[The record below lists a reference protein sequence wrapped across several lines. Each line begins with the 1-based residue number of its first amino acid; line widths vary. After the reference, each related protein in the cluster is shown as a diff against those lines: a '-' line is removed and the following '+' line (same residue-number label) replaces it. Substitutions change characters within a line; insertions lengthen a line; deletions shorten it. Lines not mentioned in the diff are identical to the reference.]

1 MSLKMM
7 LPNWLLGQQ
16 GLFPLK
22 GGKDY
27 ELGLGN
33 MSSFKTDLREY
44 YSATKR
50 NDILKHATT

>member
-16 GLFPLK
+16 GRFPLE
-22 GGKDY
+22 GGEYY

-33 MSSFKTDLREY
+33 MPSFKTDLREY
-44 YSATKR
+44 YSAT
-50 NDILKHATT
+50 